1 MRVSQADR
9 VKSIMVPFEPSGPKP
24 LGHDVNLRKTTRTH
38 SVPRGF
44 GLIVLTLC
52 LGEHP

>member
-24 LGHDVNLRKTTRTH
+24 LGHDVNLRKTTRTL
-38 SVPRGF
+38 SSEGF
-44 GLIVLTLC
+44 RTNRFDFVLR
-52 LGEHP
+52 